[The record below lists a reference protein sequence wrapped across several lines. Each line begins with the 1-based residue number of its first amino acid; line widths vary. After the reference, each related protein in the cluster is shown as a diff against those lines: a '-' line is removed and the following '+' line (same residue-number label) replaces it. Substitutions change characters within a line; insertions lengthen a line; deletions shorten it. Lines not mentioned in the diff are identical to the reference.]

1 MANNRIQ
8 VKRTSTSGRTPNTTN
23 SGNSQY
29 IAAGEFAL
37 NMADGILYSSN
48 GSASI
53 EIGANNTN
61 QNVTGNLTVK
71 AIIAN
76 NSIGAEGQTLTSN
89 GSAVYWA
96 TGGGSGSVTQV
107 DTGSGLTGGP
117 ITTTGTV
124 SILANTGI
132 VANSTGTFVNA
143 AYIGTLTA
151 NNANNLDG
159 VAATSYVNTS
169 GNYTLSGNLT
179 FTSGANAIVLSNATS
194 NWVYW
199 DASGATPPTFT
210 TRSAGTKLV
219 LYPALSDVQ
228 ADYAL
233 GIEAATLWSSVPVS
247 SDSFKFKWYGGTTEA
262 ASLSGAGQLTVLGSV
277 NAAAYNVGTS
287 FTANSTVVN
296 AVSYYAGTL
305 LVANT
310 TVSNA
315 THLGGTAAS
324 GYQTSAGLSANVATL
339 TANNTSFVG
348 SVSAANVVSN
358 AQLTGNLANYVTTT
372 NLTNNLAN
380 YQTTAG
386 LSANVAT
393 LTANNTNFVGSVSAA
408 NVISNAQLTGNLANY
423 AALSGATFTGAVVVS
438 NNLTITGNLT
448 LSGNTVI
455 VGANNLVV
463 QDAIVSLHT
472 PANLSSLTSNDGKN
486 IGLAFHYYDT
496 EDKHALLYRDNATGY
511 LQFHTDGGDPQSNS
525 NPTGNN
531 LGTIQANIFW
541 AGNDSVYATTNSTVY
556 TGTANNTSFVGSVS
570 AANVVSNVQ
579 LSGNLANYVTATNLS
594 NNLANYQTTAGLS
607 ANVAKLTSNNSTFA
621 FGKSE
626 AALNVNSALT
636 SNNSTN
642 LGGTAAAGYQTTAGL
657 SANVATLTSNNAT
670 TAYGKTEGNLNVN
683 SALTANNSTNLGG
696 VAASGY
702 QTSAGL
708 SANVATL
715 TANNS
720 TNLNGQ
726 PASFYTNASN
736 ITTGALPYAQIPANI
751 VNTTAAFTI
760 SGVRT
765 HNANIVIGTTAGIS
779 ANGGFG
785 TAGHVLHSNGTS
797 VYWAVD
803 DNSGG
808 TVTSVAT
815 GNGMTGGAITTTG
828 TVSVLANT
836 GIVANATGT
845 FVNASY
851 IATITA
857 NNATFINGNS
867 VLTVMES
874 LRANRALHGGGT
886 ITVSASGDILW
897 SARFIVI
904 SNGRGTH
911 FSTDGFFNI
920 SCPTS
925 GTITG
930 VGGAANKTATAAG
943 IPLGSWEAIYYIMP
957 IGSNSG
963 SLAANFRVVS
973 YTSDVEIPSNWLLIC
988 VKNDD
993 NSNYYFNNGIILKA
1007 GQSFAGGT
1015 FTSANMP
1022 LANNATNLNGQA
1034 ASFYTNASNI
1044 TTGTLPDARLSSAV
1058 INTTAAFTRTGVTT
1072 FSANVILNSS
1082 GLSAN
1087 GGFGTAGQVL
1097 TTNGTA
1103 TYWTAAAG
1111 GGYYKGGS
1119 AAVGTLAVGGQN
1131 LFRVN
1136 ADTLNFNTTIAAG
1149 ENAQATGPI
1158 AVAAGI
1164 TLTVASG
1171 ARVAIV

>member
-37 NMADGILYSSN
+37 NMADGILYTSN

-76 NSIGAEGQTLTSN
+76 NSIGAAGQTLTSN

-96 TGGGSGSVTQV
+96 TGGGSGTVTQV

-132 VANSTGTFVNA
+132 VANSTGTYVNA

-151 NNANNLDG
+151 NNANNLGG

-219 LYPALSDVQ
+219 LYPALNAVQ

-315 THLGGTAAS
+315 THLGGT
-324 GYQTSAGLSANVATL
+324 
-339 TANNTSFVG
+339 
-348 SVSAANVVSN
+348 
-358 AQLTGNLANYVTTT
+358 
-372 NLTNNLAN
+372 
-380 YQTTAG
+380 
-386 LSANVAT
+386 
-393 LTANNTNFVGSVSAA
+393 
-408 NVISNAQLTGNLANY
+408 
-423 AALSGATFTGAVVVS
+423 
-438 NNLTITGNLT
+438 
-448 LSGNTVI
+448 
-455 VGANNLVV
+455 
-463 QDAIVSLHT
+463 
-472 PANLSSLTSNDGKN
+472 
-486 IGLAFHYYDT
+486 
-496 EDKHALLYRDNATGY
+496 
-511 LQFHTDGGDPQSNS
+511 
-525 NPTGNN
+525 
-531 LGTIQANIFW
+531 
-541 AGNDSVYATTNSTVY
+541 
-556 TGTANNTSFVGSVS
+556 
-570 AANVVSNVQ
+570 
-579 LSGNLANYVTATNLS
+579 
-594 NNLANYQTTAGLS
+594 
-607 ANVAKLTSNNSTFA
+607 
-621 FGKSE
+621 
-626 AALNVNSALT
+626 
-636 SNNSTN
+636 
-642 LGGTAAAGYQTTAGL
+642 
-657 SANVATLTSNNAT
+657 
-670 TAYGKTEGNLNVN
+670 
-683 SALTANNSTNLGG
+683 
-696 VAASGY
+696 AASGY

-815 GNGMTGGAITTTG
+815 GNGMTGGTISTTG

-836 GIVANATGT
+836 GIVANSTGL
-845 FVNASY
+845 FVNATY
-851 IATITA
+851 IGTLSA
-857 NNATFINGNS
+857 NNASF
-867 VLTVMES
+867 L
-874 LRANRALHGGGT
+874 GGT
-886 ITVSASGDILW
+886 A
-897 SARFIVI
+897 
-904 SNGRGTH
+904 
-911 FSTDGFFNI
+911 
-920 SCPTS
+920 
-925 GTITG
+925 
-930 VGGAANKTATAAG
+930 AAG
-943 IPLGSWEAIYYIMP
+943 YQ
-957 IGSNSG
+957 
-963 SLAANFRVVS
+963 
-973 YTSDVEIPSNWLLIC
+973 TT
-988 VKNDD
+988 
-993 NSNYYFNNGIILKA
+993 A
-1007 GQSFAGGT
+1007 GL
-1015 FTSANMP
+1015 SANVAT
-1022 LANNATNLNGQA
+1022 LTSNNSTFSYGKTEGNLNVNNATTAYSKAESALNVNSALTTNNSTNLGGQP
-1034 ASFYTNASNI
+1034 ASFYTNATNI

-1103 TYWTAAAG
+1103 TYWAAAAG

-1158 AVAAGI
+1158 TVASGI